1 MDDGLLEGGGQDEE
15 ILIKQRQIRQYK
27 KCKMSDPKRYKIA
40 QLQPPSSTPEEEEEP
55 VIAADWNERM
65 SKLTAGHR
73 SAANLLALGTDW
85 RDLLYPKIDTW
96 DWDSLPVIKEKDTP
110 SLPVCNVVPF
120 QLPVSQ
126 LLPGQ
131 IFQTVSGPAFI
142 RSRAWAT

>member
-55 VIAADWNERM
+55 VIATDWNERM
-65 SKLTAGHR
+65 RKLK
-73 SAANLLALGTDW
+73 AATEARPIFYLLAPIDA
-85 RDLLYPKIDTW
+85 IFDTW